1 MGDSTMKSQRV
12 LLVGA
17 TGLVGNCCL
26 EHLLADDTFTRVI
39 ALTRRPL
46 EKRHTKLSEH
56 VIDFDQLADQ
66 GQWLQADTVFCC
78 LGTTLRAAGSKAAF
92 AKVDYGYVEQ
102 LAKLALSRGVKQF
115 LLVSALG
122 ASIYSPVFYS
132 RVKGEAEQ
140 AVLTRGF
147 PTVHILRPSMLLG
160 ARQHRRLNEE
170 LTKPLAI
177 AMTPLLIGPLK
188 YLRPVTADKVA
199 ALMITLAKREQ
210 PGVHIHYPSA
220 L

>member
-1 MGDSTMKSQRV
+1 MGNSTMKSQRV

-17 TGLVGNCCL
+17 TGLVGSRCL
-26 EHLLADDTFTRVI
+26 EHLLADGAFTRVI

-66 GQWLQADTVFCC
+66 DQWPPVDTVFCC
-78 LGTTLRAAGSKAAF
+78 LGTTFRAAGSKAAF

-102 LAKLALSRGVKQF
+102 LAKLAIAHGVKQF

-122 ASIYSPVFYS
+122 ASIHSPVFYN
-132 RVKGEAEQ
+132 RVKGKAEQ

-160 ARQHRRLNEE
+160 TRQHRRLNEE
-170 LTKPLAI
+170 LAKPLVT
-177 AMTPLLIGPLK
+177 AMTLFFMGPLK
-188 YLRPVTADKVA
+188 RLRPVAADKVA
-199 ALMITLAKREQ
+199 ALMIALAKQEQ